1 LYLRLLSDVLKD
13 LEVEKKLNAPWQVC
27 VTFSD
32 DDNPDT
38 TFSLK
43 PARIESNM
51 ALHALQTDVRV
62 ITDNVYARVTAKAGV
77 ILESI

>member
-1 LYLRLLSDVLKD
+1 
-13 LEVEKKLNAPWQVC
+13 
-27 VTFSD
+27 
-32 DDNPDT
+32 
-38 TFSLK
+38 
-43 PARIESNM
+43 M